1 MTEIHNFS
9 THLFIHRLSADRTGT
24 PSTLA
29 TDSAGSS
36 APAKQ
41 TVQDTV
47 MLSMGSPKVVILA
60 RGQELNA
67 EIQVIP
73 VSKNFATT
81 LLKAQEEISKIIRL
95 LTETT
100 KTVFLE

>member
-36 APAKQ
+36 TSAEQ
-41 TVQDTV
+41 TVQDMV
-47 MLSMGSPKVVILA
+47 MLFGGCQKIVNLA
-60 RGQELNA
+60 RGQKLAN
-67 EIQVIP
+67 EIEVAT

-81 LLKAQEEISKIIRL
+81 LLKVQEEIPKIIRL